1 MIDIDRALDEL
12 REVPV
17 PASLS
22 AVDGRVLGAVAGHD
36 FRSGHVSYGLRVAL
50 VGVALVG
57 GIAAGAFPQGAA
69 EARTDYA
76 PLSSVDELAPST
88 LLTGR

>member
-1 MIDIDRALDEL
+1 MMDLERALDEL
-12 REVPV
+12 RDLPV
-17 PASLS
+17 PAGLS
-22 AVDGRVLGAVAGHD
+22 AVDGRILEAVAGHE
-36 FRSGHVSYGLRVAL
+36 FRRGHVSYRLRVAL

-57 GIAAGAFPQGAA
+57 GVVAGAFPQGAA